1 MISSSADHSSSVV
14 GKRFSEENSQ
24 NLTNTPVTSKAP
36 SAELPP
42 EERNRGKRMMGV
54 LMGTL
59 SKFKSEEVDKSEA
72 NLKRILLEQR
82 LAQKLS
88 QAKEQLSAQQTAQAT
103 GPVVSDQVPELSAA
117 EVESRRVYYASQ
129 IFPAELNLVKRES
142 VEACAQFQQTVTL
155 PVLYFKR
162 AQ

>member
-1 MISSSADHSSSVV
+1 MIASSVAFANKKFSQENVQNTANLPSSAKD
-14 GKRFSEENSQ
+14 
-24 NLTNTPVTSKAP
+24 TP
-36 SAELPP
+36 ELPQ

-82 LAQKLS
+82 LALKLS
-88 QAKEQLSAQQTAQAT
+88 QAKETLTQA
-103 GPVVSDQVPELSAA
+103 PVSVSMDIDDA
-117 EVESRRVYYASQ
+117 EMESRKVVYASTTY
-129 IFPAELNLVKRES
+129 PAEMALIKKETE
-142 VEACAQFQQTVTL
+142 EACAHFQQTITL
-155 PVLYFKR
+155 PILYFKR